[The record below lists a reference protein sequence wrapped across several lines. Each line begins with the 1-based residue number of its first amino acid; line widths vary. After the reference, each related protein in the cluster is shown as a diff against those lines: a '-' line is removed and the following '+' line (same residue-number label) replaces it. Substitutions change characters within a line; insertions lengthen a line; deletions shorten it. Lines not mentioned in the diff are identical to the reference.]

1 MSAEKIERFWKNATA
16 DDVVRVM
23 KGEAVEARFRDSETQ
38 LWGDCYTLIGWVN
51 ERRHQWRSA
60 EGGGRWNH
68 CQVYREPS
76 WWLER
81 PDPGRGWRL
90 LGKFPDEP
98 KLATDEAWD
107 CHLKEWRRTFT
118 NDGNQVKTV
127 WYRRRVEE
135 VEPKFAVGQTVR
147 VIGPKIKPAWHWGRK
162 MDRYIGL
169 VGVIRNSPL
178 EDGSRRLY
186 NLEGI
191 GIWCF
196 REDYLEAVE
205 PEPVKLG
212 EGSRCP
218 IQGCSGSLRF
228 RPVKDCACHIRPP
241 CSYCED
247 NLPHCEYCEWTIGD
261 PIEEVE
267 PGPKHC
273 VLPVGYTATLPSGQT
288 ITITEKGFE
297 VKK

>member
-38 LWGDCYTLIGWVN
+38 PWGDCYTLIGWVN

-127 WYRRRVEE
+127 WYRRRIEE
-135 VEPKFAVGQTVR
+135 
-147 VIGPKIKPAWHWGRK
+147 
-162 MDRYIGL
+162 
-169 VGVIRNSPL
+169 
-178 EDGSRRLY
+178 
-186 NLEGI
+186 
-191 GIWCF
+191 
-196 REDYLEAVE
+196 VE

-228 RPVKDCACHIRPP
+228 RPVKDCSCHTRPP
-241 CSYCED
+241 CSHCED

-267 PGPKHC
+267 PGPKHY